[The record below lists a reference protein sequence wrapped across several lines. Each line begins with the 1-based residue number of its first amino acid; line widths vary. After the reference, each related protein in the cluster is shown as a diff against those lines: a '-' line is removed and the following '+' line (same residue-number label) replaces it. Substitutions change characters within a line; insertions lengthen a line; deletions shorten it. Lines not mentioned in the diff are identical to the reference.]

1 MTMRLDELVAEVS
14 LLVNQMTNQPEDRY
28 ELYLQLRQ
36 KMNELRAFGMP
47 VPADFVKFEEELE
60 REFSRRR

>member
-1 MTMRLDELVAEVS
+1 MRLDELEAEVS
-14 LLVNQMTNQPEDRY
+14 LLVNQMTNQPEDRH

-36 KMNELRAFGMP
+36 KMDELRAFGMP
-47 VPADFVKFEEELE
+47 IPDDFVEFEKELE